1 MIEEINLTV
10 TAKLG
15 WHSMSGETEQP
26 SAGDDDLTDMI
37 AETDTGGRSLP
48 GMSAQVLWGVPLA

>member
-1 MIEEINLTV
+1 
-10 TAKLG
+10 
-15 WHSMSGETEQP
+15 MSGETEQP

-37 AETDTGGRSLP
+37 AETDTGGRSLS